1 MGMKVAVLVGGRS
14 GEHDVSLVTGQAVDE
29 SLARLGHERWI
40 LTLERDGSAHWPDQ
54 RGNLADGLSALV
66 TWGPDVA
73 FIAMHGPDGED
84 GTIQGVL
91 ELLGIPYQGSTVASS
106 AVTMHKARTK
116 AVYRQAGLAVA
127 RDWTITGE
135 GVDWAQVSQQL
146 GLPLVLKT
154 SLSGSSVGV
163 EVVGDLESLASR
175 GEALLAETDA
185 LVVEEW
191 LAGREFTSAVLEDDD
206 RRAHALPS
214 VEIIPRGDGWFDY
227 ATKYDPE
234 AVDEIC
240 PSDISPALEEELGRL
255 ALVAHQVLG
264 CRDYSRTDFIL
275 DDKGRP
281 RLLET
286 NTLPGLTPASLF
298 PKAAAA
304 AGMDFDALVERLV
317 SLAARR

>member
-1 MGMKVAVLVGGRS
+1 MKVAVLVGGRS

-29 SLARLGHERWI
+29 SLARLGHERWV
-40 LTLERDGSAHWPDQ
+40 LTLERDGSAQWSGQ
-54 RGNLADGLSALV
+54 RGSLADGLSAL
-66 TWGPDVA
+66 TGWGPDVA

-84 GTIQGVL
+84 GSIQGVL
-91 ELLGIPYQGSTVASS
+91 ELLGIPYQGSAVASS
-106 AVTMHKARTK
+106 AVAMHKARTK
-116 AVYRQAGLAVA
+116 VVYRQAGLAVA
-127 RDWTITGE
+127 RDWTVTGG
-135 GVDWAQVSQQL
+135 GVDWEQVARQL

-154 SLSGSSVGV
+154 GLSGSSVGV
-163 EVVGDLESLASR
+163 EVVADLASLALR
-175 GEALLAETDA
+175 GEAMLAETDA

-191 LAGREFTSAVLEDDD
+191 LDGREFTSAVIEDTAG
-206 RRAHALPS
+206 RAHALPA

-240 PSDISPALEEELGRL
+240 PCDIPPALEEELGRL

-275 DDKGRP
+275 DEKGRP

-304 AGMDFDALVERLV
+304 AGMDFDAIVDRLV
-317 SLAARR
+317 SLAAGR